1 MTPALL
7 ILAAGLGSRYGAHGQ
22 KQLAAVGP
30 DGEIIAEYL
39 IFDALRAGFGD
50 IVLVVR
56 EGMEADLGAR
66 LRRRFGDGVPV
77 RFAVQRLS
85 DLPPGAAVPEGRTR
99 PWGTTHAVLAGAR
112 GLTAPFGVVNADDL
126 YGHAAFE
133 CLGGFL
139 ANPEGACAL
148 VAFPLYET
156 LSASGGVNRGVCRV
170 SAGRWLDR
178 IREVKDL
185 TPHNGGAQYRDETGA
200 LHVLPGDTPVSMNM
214 WGFTPAAVAALDA
227 QFGRF
232 LDRHGSDRTAEHLL
246 PAAVEELVRDGKV
259 RVKVL
264 TGPFHWAGVTY
275 PADRE
280 LVARTIAR
288 LIGAGVYPSPLH
300 A

>member
-66 LRRRFGDGVPV
+66 LRDRFGPAVPV

-85 DLPPGAAVPEGRTR
+85 DLPGDRAVPEGRTK

-112 GLTAPFGVVNADDL
+112 EITVPFGVVNADDL
-126 YGHAAFE
+126 YGQAAFE
-133 CLGGFL
+133 CLGGYL
-139 ANPEGACAL
+139 ADPEGAGAL
-148 VAFPLYET
+148 VAFPLSET

-170 SAGRWLDR
+170 SAGGWLDR
-178 IREVKDL
+178 IREVKDI
-185 TPHNGGAQYRDETGA
+185 TPHNGGAQYRDEAGA
-200 LHVLPGDTPVSMNM
+200 LHVLRGDTPVSMNM
-214 WGFTPAAVAALDA
+214 WGFTPTAVAVLQA
-227 QFGRF
+227 QFVRF
-232 LDRHGSDRTAEHLL
+232 LDRHGADPTAEGLL
-246 PAAVEELVRDGKV
+246 PTAVQELVRDGKA

-264 TGPFHWAGVTY
+264 TGPFHWTGVTY
-275 PADRE
+275 PADRAH
-280 LVARTIAR
+280 VAGVIAR
-288 LIGAGVYPSPLH
+288 LIRAGVYPSPLR